1 MKKPVFYTE
10 IAYFLGLAL
19 LALGT
24 ALTAYGG
31 LGISMVVA
39 PAYLLHL
46 KISQVLPFFTFGV
59 AEYTLQAVVL
69 LTMML
74 LLRKVKFP
82 YFLSFVAAVF
92 YGFMLDGAMHL
103 TSLLPKILPL
113 QIPIY
118 ILGAFCCC
126 AAIALLFSTYLPPEA
141 YEMFVKELSAKLHK
155 PVHTVKT
162 VYDCCS
168 LAISIILSLLFF
180 GSIQGIGIGTVACA
194 FLYGYIIRIFQNLYN
209 KLFCFTD
216 RFPLRKYFEES
227 ENTQ

>member
-10 IAYFLGLAL
+10 IAYFLGIAL
-19 LALGT
+19 LSLGT
-24 ALTAYGG
+24 ALTEYGG
-31 LGISMVVA
+31 FGISMVVA

-46 KISQVLPFFTFGV
+46 KICQTLPFFTFGV

-69 LTMML
+69 LAMIL
-74 LLRKVKFP
+74 LLRKVKLP
-82 YFLSFVAAVF
+82 YFLSFGAAVL
-92 YGFMLDGAMHL
+92 YGILLDGAMRL
-103 TSLLPKILPL
+103 TALLPKMLLL
-113 QIPIY
+113 QVLIY
-118 ILGAFCCC
+118 ILGAILCC

-141 YEMFVKELSAKLHK
+141 YETFVKELSAKLHK

-168 LAISIILSLLFF
+168 LAISIALSLIFF
-180 GSIQGIGIGTVACA
+180 GSIVGIGIGTVVCA
-194 FLYGYIIRIFQNLYN
+194 FLYGYIIRIFQTLCN